1 MLDAALAIFAEGGFA
16 DASMSAIAARAGV
29 SKAVLYDC
37 FPEGKQQ
44 IYYALLDRGE
54 AEFMTHMM
62 EVLEVTNTLPLED
75 ALREGLAAFLN
86 WAETHPLGFKIIFG
100 EAGTA
105 DAEIAKRTARA
116 KDRIIAKMGERTA
129 MFLEQ
134 ANIPVTPLI
143 EIYNRSIVA
152 VAEEM
157 ARWVER
163 DPTLPRAQ
171 IIDAIV
177 RWFMDGFGTIL
188 PGSATAEAR
197 A

>member
-1 MLDAALAIFAEGGFA
+1 
-16 DASMSAIAARAGV
+16 
-29 SKAVLYDC
+29 
-37 FPEGKQQ
+37 
-44 IYYALLDRGE
+44 
-54 AEFMTHMM
+54 MTHMM

-116 KDRIIAKMGERTA
+116 KDRIITKMGERTA

-134 ANIPVTPLI
+134 ANIPMTPII

-163 DPTLPRAQ
+163 DPTLPRPQ
-171 IIDAIV
+171 IIEAIV

-188 PGSATAEAR
+188 PGSTAAEAR